1 MFQYMFYVFSFFHH
15 TFVDHAREA
24 GKRLAREKVLH
35 PESARPGASV
45 TAIMQ
50 QMTVIAIQH
59 SQYILNVFGLEHQ
72 ETHRE
77 PGPHFGKTA
86 VNLQRRTQRCRT

>member
-1 MFQYMFYVFSFFHH
+1 MLSHHLPTRWISNPANICPDKLSTAMFQYMFYVFSFFHH

-50 QMTVIAIQH
+50 QLTVITIQH
-59 SQYILNVFGLEHQ
+59 SQ
-72 ETHRE
+72 
-77 PGPHFGKTA
+77 
-86 VNLQRRTQRCRT
+86 